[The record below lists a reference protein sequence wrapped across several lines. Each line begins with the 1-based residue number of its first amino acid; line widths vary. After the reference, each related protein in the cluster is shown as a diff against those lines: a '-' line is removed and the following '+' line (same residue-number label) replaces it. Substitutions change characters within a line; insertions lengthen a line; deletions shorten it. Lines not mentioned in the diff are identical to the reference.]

1 MIGYIGSRV
10 FLALPTLVFVVVL
23 NFMLTHLAPGD
34 PAYALA
40 GENATPEYLET
51 IRQEYQLDRPLMAQ
65 LSAYLGKIATGDLG
79 FSFSYR
85 QPVLGLILDK
95 VPSTLTLVVAGLI
108 LGTVLGTL
116 AGVLAA
122 KRYQTA
128 LDATL
133 NVLALLLFSLPIFW
147 LGLLMILVF
156 AIWMGGLPAGG
167 MTSLPPKQG
176 LAYLGDLAIHMV
188 LPTLTVA
195 LHTIPTYFRLTR
207 SSVIDALQEDYVVTA
222 RAIGL
227 RERTVLFRHCLR
239 NALLP
244 NITVA
249 GMMLG
254 SVFSGALL
262 TEAIFS
268 WPGIGSLMYGAVI
281 QRDLPLV
288 MGIFTVSAICVVIAI
303 LLTDITYSLV
313 DPRVRHG

>member
-1 MIGYIGSRV
+1 MVRYIGSRLV
-10 FLALPTLVFVVVL
+10 WALPTLFFVLVL
-23 NFMLTHLAPGD
+23 NFLLTHLAPGD

-51 IRQEYQLDRPLMAQ
+51 IRREYQLDRPLTVQ
-65 LSAYLGKIATGDLG
+65 LIAYISKVAAGDLG

-85 QPVLGLILDK
+85 QPVLDLILDK
-95 VPSTLTLVVAGLI
+95 VPATLTLVLAGLI
-108 LGTVLGTL
+108 LGTLVGTL
-116 AGVLAA
+116 AGVYAA
-122 KRYQTA
+122 KHHQTGT
-128 LDATL
+128 DATL
-133 NVLALLLFSLPIFW
+133 NIVALILFSLPIFW
-147 LGLLMILVF
+147 LGLLIILLF
-156 AIWMGGLPAGG
+156 AIWLGALPAGG

-176 LAYLGDLAIHMV
+176 MAYFGDVAVHMV

-227 RERTVLFRHCLR
+227 RERTVFFRHCLR

-268 WPGIGSLMYGAVI
+268 WPGIGNLMYGAVI

-288 MGIFTVSAICVVIAI
+288 MGIFTISSVCVVAAV
-303 LLTDITYSLV
+303 LLTDIAYSLA

>member
-1 MIGYIGSRV
+1 MARYIASRLV
-10 FLALPTLVFVVVL
+10 FALPTLAFVIVL
-23 NFMLTHLAPGD
+23 NFLLTHLAPGD

-40 GENATPEYLET
+40 GENATPEYLAV
-51 IRQEYQLDRPLMAQ
+51 IRAEYQLDRPILVQ
-65 LSAYLGKIATGDLG
+65 LWAYFQNIMSGNLG

-85 QPVLGLILDK
+85 QPVLTLILDK
-95 VPSTLTLVVAGLI
+95 VPSTLLLVLAGLA
-108 LGTVLGTL
+108 LGTVVGTL
-116 AGVLAA
+116 SGVWAA
-122 KRYQTA
+122 RAYPSA
-128 LDATL
+128 FDSLLSIVTL
-133 NVLALLLFSLPIFW
+133 ILFSLPIFW
-147 LGLLMILVF
+147 LGLIVILVF
-156 AIWMGGLPAGG
+156 AIWIGGLPSGG
-167 MTSLPPKQG
+167 MTSLPPKTG
-176 LAYLGDLAIHMV
+176 LAYVGDVALHMA
-188 LPTLTVA
+188 LPTLTLM

-207 SSVIDALQEDYVVTA
+207 SSVIEALNEDYVMTA

-227 RERTVLFRHCLR
+227 RERAVFFRHCLR

-268 WPGIGSLMYGAVI
+268 WPGIGNLMYGAVL

-288 MGIFTVSAICVVIAI
+288 MGIFTVSAFCVVASVLI
-303 LLTDITYSLV
+303 TDIVYSLA